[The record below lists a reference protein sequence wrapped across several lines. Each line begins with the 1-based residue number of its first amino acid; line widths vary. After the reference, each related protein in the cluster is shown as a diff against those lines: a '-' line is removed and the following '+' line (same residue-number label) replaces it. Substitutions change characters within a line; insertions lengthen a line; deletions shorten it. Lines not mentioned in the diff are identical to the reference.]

1 MEGAALILIGGA
13 IFSHSWHLLGLYA
26 DSRAAGVVMAGA
38 ALALL
43 LALFTLQPQFLGGLG
58 GNAAVRLGETTVL
71 QTAVLIWAIYAG
83 AVAAH
88 CLWDMDERAVGF
100 FCALPT
106 AASVVFMLFFL
117 QVWTQHNDT
126 FALLALA
133 ISSAMLAIVGALLF
147 FTLAL
152 PFPALRS
159 VSGWAMLIQS
169 VVIVAFGLA
178 MTFTAI
184 GA

>member
-43 LALFTLQPQFLGGLG
+43 LALFAVQPQFLGGLG
-58 GNAAVRLGETTVL
+58 GNAAVRLGEITVM

-88 CLWDMDERAVGF
+88 CLWDMEERAVGF
-100 FCALPT
+100 FSALLA
-106 AASVVFMLFFL
+106 AASVVFLFFFL
-117 QVWTQHNDT
+117 QVW
-126 FALLALA
+126 ALDGDALA
-133 ISSAMLAIVGALLF
+133 PLILVVSSAMLAIVGALLF
-147 FTLAL
+147 FTLAI

-169 VVIVAFGLA
+169 VFIIAFGLG
-178 MTFTAI
+178 MTVTSI